1 MNDDAYRDAD
11 REAANLGRKRKKLAH
26 WWRPL
31 VSTFVAGSLAFI
43 TLLCGEEIG
52 VIDLEILYPWGV
64 MLIVS
69 ALCIAVL
76 VPLLIM
82 IPLDVYWDQR
92 MRRAFHRRRLAAE
105 TIGQQ
110 PNTVWARAHDRSDN
124 P

>member
-52 VIDLEILYPWGV
+52 VIDVESLYPWGV

-69 ALCIAVL
+69 ALCIAGPF
-76 VPLLIM
+76 VPLFIM

-92 MRRAFHRRRLAAE
+92 MRRAFQRRRLAVK
-105 TIGQQ
+105 TISQQ
-110 PNTVWARAHDRSDN
+110 PKG
-124 P
+124 